1 MTVQVSDRFV
11 DVNGVRLYVMDRGR
25 GRALVFLHGLGWDH
39 TLWRGVTQAFS
50 DQYRVIAGDTRGH
63 GRSTKPD
70 GPYTIALFSAD
81 WFAALKNL
89 RVHQACIIGFSQGGM
104 IAQTLAVEHPEIV
117 GALVLVSTSCRSDP
131 AAYEALEARI
141 RVARSE
147 GPAAAARLAA
157 QSVFSRGF
165 MQARPDAVEEFVQ
178 WRAGMD
184 QEALVHATRAGYGFD
199 VSARLAAIQV
209 PTLVMY
215 GEEDVL
221 TPPSVVTS
229 VASHIPGA
237 ELLGVPG
244 AGHMIPVEKAGEFE
258 LALDTFLKKHYAPS
272 L

>member
-11 DVNGVRLYVMDRGR
+11 DVNGVRLFVMDRGR

-50 DQYRVIAGDTRGH
+50 EQYRVIAGDTRGH

-70 GPYTIALFSAD
+70 GPYTIPLFATD

-89 RVHQACIIGFSQGGM
+89 RVQQACLIGLSQGGM

-117 GALVLVSTSCRSDP
+117 AALVLVSTSCRSDP
-131 AAYEALEARI
+131 AAYEKLEARI
-141 RVARSE
+141 RAAKTE
-147 GPAAAARLAA
+147 GPVAAARLAA
-157 QSVFSRGF
+157 QSVFSRAF
-165 MQARPDAVEEFVQ
+165 MEAQPDAVEEFVQ
-178 WRAGMD
+178 WRADMN

-199 VSARLAAIQV
+199 ISSRLVAIQV
-209 PTLVMY
+209 PTLVVY

-221 TPPSVVTS
+221 TPPSVVRS

-237 ELLGVPG
+237 ELVSIPG

>member
-11 DVNGVRLYVMDRGR
+11 DTNGTRLFVMDRGR

-39 TLWRGVTQAFS
+39 TLWRGVTQAFAHE
-50 DQYRVIAGDTRGH
+50 YRVIAGDTRGH
-63 GRSTKPD
+63 GRSAKPD
-70 GPYTIALFSAD
+70 GPYTIALFAED

-89 RVHQACIIGFSQGGM
+89 RVRQACLIGFSQGGM
-104 IAQTLAVEHPEIV
+104 IAQTLAVQHPEIV

-131 AAYEALEARI
+131 GAYDKLEERI
-141 RVARSE
+141 RVARTE
-147 GPAAAARLAA
+147 GPVASARLAA
-157 QSVFSRGF
+157 QSIFSKAY
-165 MQARPDAVEEFVQ
+165 MQARPDAVEEFVN

-184 QEALVHATRAGYGFD
+184 QEPLVHATRAGYGFD
-199 VSARLAAIQV
+199 VSAQLASIGV

-229 VASHIPGA
+229 VASHIPAA
-237 ELLGVPG
+237 ELVGIPG
-244 AGHMIPVEKAGEFE
+244 AAHMIPVEKAEEFE